1 VLNCRHLHHF
11 WIVAKKGGF
20 ARAAEHLDMAIQT
33 ISAQVREVGRTL
45 GHQQLKPAGS
55 GVVMTEAGQAAYA
68 RAEEI
73 LQLGQ
78 VLPEEVRDAA
88 SGKVAHLTG
97 GLSDGLFKP
106 AAHALRAPVLATTP
120 TL

>member
-1 VLNCRHLHHF
+1 
-11 WIVAKKGGF
+11 
-20 ARAAEHLDMAIQT
+20 
-33 ISAQVREVGRTL
+33 
-45 GHQQLKPAGS
+45 
-55 GVVMTEAGQAAYA
+55 
-68 RAEEI
+68 
-73 LQLGQ
+73 
-78 VLPEEVRDAA
+78 LPEEVRDAA